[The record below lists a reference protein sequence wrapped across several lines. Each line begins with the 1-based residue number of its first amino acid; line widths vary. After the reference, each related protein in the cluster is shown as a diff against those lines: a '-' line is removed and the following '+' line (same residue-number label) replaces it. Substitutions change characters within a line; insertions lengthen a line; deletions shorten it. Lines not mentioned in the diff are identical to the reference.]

1 MQRHKQETAR
11 KETKDQVPHCR
22 ASIIWAHVAGPDAA
36 ASPPSGRRWPTR
48 SQTTL
53 FLLIRSCAICAVQ
66 P

>member
-36 ASPPSGRRWPTR
+36 ASPPSGRR
-48 SQTTL
+48 
-53 FLLIRSCAICAVQ
+53 
-66 P
+66 